1 MRIDT
6 SAALVTGA
14 ASGLGA
20 ATARRLATAGAAVTL
35 CDQNRERGEALA
47 RELGPGARFVM
58 CDVTDSDQVAAAV
71 ASAAEA
77 GVLRIAVNCAGIGD
91 ALRIVARNGIVHDY
105 ERFLRVINVNLTG
118 TFNGLVHAAA
128 AMMRTD
134 PQAEGE
140 RGVIINAASI
150 AAFDGQI
157 GQLAYAASKGGVVSM
172 TLPAARELSSAGI
185 RVCAIAPG
193 LMDTP
198 MLGLLPPE
206 ARRALGE
213 QVPFPKRLGDPAD
226 FAALVV
232 HIIENPY
239 LNGEVIRLDGALRMA
254 PR

>member
-20 ATARRLATAGAAVTL
+20 ATARRLAAAGAVVTL
-35 CDQNRERGEALA
+35 CDMNPERGEALA
-47 RELGPGARFVM
+47 GELGAGARFVR
-58 CDVTDSDQVAAAV
+58 CDVTDSEQVAAAV
-71 ASAAEA
+71 AAAAEA
-77 GVLRIAVNCAGIGD
+77 GPLRIAVNCAGVGD
-91 ALRIVARNGIVHDY
+91 ALRIVARNGVVHDV

-128 AMMRTD
+128 AMMQTE

-157 GQLAYAASKGGVVSM
+157 GQVAYAASKGGVVSM
-172 TLPAARELSSAGI
+172 TLPAARELSSSGI

-198 MLGLLPPE
+198 MLGLLPAD

-226 FAALVV
+226 FARLVV
-232 HIIENPY
+232 HIVENPY